1 MKLFQLPQDPIKAH
15 KLFSTVVILIFICIF
30 ISFLVIGSEGYLYY
44 RKSKA
49 YDSLLSDK
57 VNIENELEDEKKNAE
72 EESQESN
79 ESYDAL
85 KGENGT
91 LIQEVA
97 GLEGEKGDL
106 EAENSTQD
114 LKIVSYQNK
123 FTKIRSYNDYL
134 NYLFDIIDLHDGF
147 TGISQEEYQS
157 ARTRALATSDNKVVS
172 ALDDA
177 WTNEQI
183 SAEERL
189 VNVINPVIDGIS
201 ANSKD

>member
-15 KLFSTVVILIFICIF
+15 KLFSTVVILIFVCIF
-30 ISFLVIGSEGYLYY
+30 ISFLVIGAGGYLYY
-44 RKSKA
+44 KKSKA
-49 YDSLLSDK
+49 YDNLLSNK
-57 VNIENELEDEKKNAE
+57 ENIEKKLEDERKNAE
-72 EESQESN
+72 EVNQESIKSYKTLMAEN
-79 ESYDAL
+79 E
-85 KGENGT
+85 T
-91 LIQEVA
+91 LVQEVTR
-97 GLEGEKGDL
+97 LEGEKGDL
-106 EAENSTQD
+106 GAENSTHD

-172 ALDDA
+172 TLDDA

-189 VNVINPVIDGIS
+189 VNVINPVIDGIF

>member
-44 RKSKA
+44 RKSKS
-49 YDSLLSDK
+49 YDSLLNDK
-57 VNIENELEDEKKNAE
+57 ENIEKELEGERENAE
-72 EESQESN
+72 KENQESN

-123 FTKIRSYNDYL
+123 FFKIRSYNDYL

-172 ALDDA
+172 TLDDA

-189 VNVINPVIDGIS
+189 VNVINPVIDGIF